1 MAAEKNFENRLRTWL
16 HGMGIYSAGM
26 PNDKQTEPPMG
37 WYLKIWGGGF
47 QKSGIP
53 DLLMCVNGIFLAV
66 ELKSSVGKPT
76 ELQEK
81 NIKMVNNGG
90 GIGLVLYPE
99 GFEQF
104 KNIIKGVM
112 ECPNLITLKVKPLA
126 NSKFCDSLT
135 RTEKQNDGFVN
146 VNVGMK

>member
-1 MAAEKNFENRLRTWL
+1 MAAEKNFENRLKNWL
-16 HGMGIYSAGM
+16 HTVGVYPAGM

-53 DLLMCVNGIFLAV
+53 DLLMCVNGIFIAA

-76 ELQEK
+76 ELQVK
-81 NIKMVNNGG
+81 NIQMVNSGG
-90 GIGLVLYPE
+90 GIGLVVYPE

-104 KNIIKGVM
+104 KEIIKGVIQCNFHIA
-112 ECPNLITLKVKPLA
+112 ELKHLCNAHTSTKCDTLT
-126 NSKFCDSLT
+126 S
-135 RTEKQNDGFVN
+135 
-146 VNVGMK
+146 

>member
-1 MAAEKNFENRLRTWL
+1 MAAEKNFENRLRAWL
-16 HGMGIYSAGM
+16 HTMGVYSAGM
-26 PNDKQTEPPMG
+26 PNDKQTETPMG

-53 DLLMCVNGIFLAV
+53 DLLMCVNGIFIAA

-76 ELQEK
+76 DLQRK
-81 NIKMVNNGG
+81 NIEMVNRGG

-104 KNIIKGVM
+104 KEIIKGVM
-112 ECPNLITLKVKPLA
+112 RCSSHIQELKPLLNA
-126 NSKFCDSLT
+126 HSSTKCDMLT
-135 RTEKQNDGFVN
+135 D
-146 VNVGMK
+146 